1 MSKGKRY
8 NEEEKLNVKKV
19 FAVIIAIIVLVI
31 VGFMLKNILS
41 KAKNTKPVE
50 AVNYYALY
58 QDAKWGIIGTNGETV
73 INPMYQEI
81 PIVIDKSKD
90 VFLFTYDIN
99 EEDGTYKTKA
109 VNKNNEQLFTNY
121 DKVEA
126 LENYDSAEN
135 VWYEKN
141 VLKVEKDGKW
151 GLIDTDGKEISEII
165 YDNIKTLK
173 GIQNSIIV
181 EKEGKYGLLNCN
193 GVKILDTN
201 YSEILNFGDDYINGY
216 ITKNQDGK
224 FGIVNVSGEQ
234 VLENNYEEIYNIYSD
249 KYFVIGE
256 NGNQQLINKDK
267 EKVLTENFDEI
278 KQITST
284 GVIYVKDGKYG
295 FMDFEGNIIIEANYD
310 VLNEI
315 NTGIFLTQKDG
326 KAGLIDKDKNEKV
339 AFNFKNIYYNQ
350 KAGIYI
356 AENEDLTQTLIDSNF
371 QTKVVGILS
380 ELNTD
385 KGYMKIKVD
394 DSYKYYNFRFEEKNI
409 KDIYVNNK
417 IFVSKKDGKYGF
429 IDTKENVVVDYI
441 YDDATELNEYGFA
454 AIKKDGLWGA
464 IDKEGNIVID
474 PKYNLDENL
483 KIDFIGKWHLGVDL
497 NMNYYCD
504 K

>member
-1 MSKGKRY
+1 MK
-8 NEEEKLNVKKV
+8 
-19 FAVIIAIIVLVI
+19 
-31 VGFMLKNILS
+31 
-41 KAKNTKPVE
+41 
-50 AVNYYALY
+50 
-58 QDAKWGIIGTNGETV
+58 
-73 INPMYQEI
+73 
-81 PIVIDKSKD
+81 
-90 VFLFTYDIN
+90 
-99 EEDGTYKTKA
+99 
-109 VNKNNEQLFTNY
+109 
-121 DKVEA
+121 
-126 LENYDSAEN
+126 
-135 VWYEKN
+135 
-141 VLKVEKDGKW
+141 
-151 GLIDTDGKEISEII
+151 
-165 YDNIKTLK
+165 
-173 GIQNSIIV
+173 
-181 EKEGKYGLLNCN
+181 
-193 GVKILDTN
+193 
-201 YSEILNFGDDYINGY
+201 
-216 ITKNQDGK
+216 
-224 FGIVNVSGEQ
+224 
-234 VLENNYEEIYNIYSD
+234 
-249 KYFVIGE
+249 
-256 NGNQQLINKDK
+256 
-267 EKVLTENFDEI
+267 I

-394 DSYKYYNFRFEEKNI
+394 DSYKYYNFRFEEKDI

>member
-19 FAVIIAIIVLVI
+19 FAVIIAIIVLVM

-121 DKVEA
+121 NKVEA

-151 GLIDTDGKEISEII
+151 GLIDTNGKEISEII

>member
-19 FAVIIAIIVLVI
+19 FAVIIAIIVLVM

-121 DKVEA
+121 NKVEA

-151 GLIDTDGKEISEII
+151 GLIDTNGKEISEII

-339 AFNFKNIYYNQ
+339 AFNFKNIYYNP

>member
-19 FAVIIAIIVLVI
+19 FAVIIAIIVLVM

>member
-19 FAVIIAIIVLVI
+19 FAVIIAIIVLVM

-121 DKVEA
+121 NKVEA

-151 GLIDTDGKEISEII
+151 GLIDTNGKEISEII

-295 FMDFEGNIIIEANYD
+295 FMDFEGNIIIEASYD

-356 AENEDLTQTLIDSNF
+356 AENENLTQTLIDSNF

>member
-151 GLIDTDGKEISEII
+151 GLIDTNGKEISEII

-295 FMDFEGNIIIEANYD
+295 FMDFEGNIIIEASYD

>member
-19 FAVIIAIIVLVI
+19 FAVIIAIIVLVM

-109 VNKNNEQLFTNY
+109 VNKNNEQLYTNY
-121 DKVEA
+121 NKVEA

-135 VWYEKN
+135 VWYERN

-151 GLIDTDGKEISEII
+151 GLIDTNGKEISEII

-295 FMDFEGNIIIEANYD
+295 FMDFEGNIIIEASYD

>member
-8 NEEEKLNVKKV
+8 SDEGKLNFKKV
-19 FAVIIAIIVLVI
+19 FAVIIAIIVI
-31 VGFMLKNILS
+31 IMVGIMLKNILT

-50 AVNYYALY
+50 AVNYYAFY
-58 QDAKWGIIGTNGETV
+58 QDEKWGIIGTNGEIV

-90 VFLFTYDIN
+90 IFLFTYDVN
-99 EEDGTYKTKA
+99 EEDGTYKTKV
-109 VNKNNEQLFTNY
+109 VNKNNEQILTNY

-126 LENYDSAEN
+126 LENYDFAEN

-141 VLKVEKDGKW
+141 VLKVEKNGKW
-151 GLIDTDGKEISEII
+151 GLIDINGKEISEIT
-165 YDNIKTLK
+165 YDSIKTLK
-173 GIQNSIIV
+173 GTENSIIV
-181 EKEGKYGLLNCN
+181 EKDGKYGLLNSK
-193 GVKILDTN
+193 GIKILDTD
-201 YSEILNFGDDYINGY
+201 YADILSFGDDYINGY
-216 ITKNQDGK
+216 ITKNEEGK

-256 NGNQQLINKDK
+256 NGVQQLINKDK
-267 EKVLTENFDEI
+267 EPVLTENFDEI
-278 KQITST
+278 KQITSS
-284 GVIYVKDGKYG
+284 GVVFIKNEKYG
-295 FMDFEGNIIIEANYD
+295 FMDFEGNIIIDAEYD

-315 NTGIFLTQKDG
+315 NTGIFLTQQDG

-339 AFNFKNIYYNQ
+339 AFNFKNIYYNK

-356 AENEDLTQTLIDSNF
+356 AENEDLTQTIIDSTF
-371 QTKVVGILS
+371 QTKVVGFLS

-385 KGYMKIKVD
+385 SGYMKIKVD
-394 DSYKYYNFRFEEKNI
+394 DKYKYYNFKFEEKNI
-409 KDIYVNNK
+409 KDILINNK

-429 IDTKENVVVDYI
+429 VDAKENVVVDYI

-454 AIKKDGLWGA
+454 AVKKDGLWGA
-464 IDKEGNIVID
+464 INKEGNIVIE

-483 KIDFIGKWHLGVDL
+483 KIDFIGKWHLGMDL

>member
-151 GLIDTDGKEISEII
+151 GLIDTNGKEISEII

>member
-151 GLIDTDGKEISEII
+151 GLIDTNGKEISEII

-394 DSYKYYNFRFEEKNI
+394 DSYKYYNFRFEEKDI

>member
-19 FAVIIAIIVLVI
+19 FAVIIAIIVLVM

-121 DKVEA
+121 NKVEA

-151 GLIDTDGKEISEII
+151 GLIDTNGKEISEII

-267 EKVLTENFDEI
+267 EKVITENFDEI

>member
-19 FAVIIAIIVLVI
+19 FAVIIAIIVLVM

-121 DKVEA
+121 NKVEA

-278 KQITST
+278 KKIT
-284 GVIYVKDGKYG
+284 
-295 FMDFEGNIIIEANYD
+295 
-310 VLNEI
+310 
-315 NTGIFLTQKDG
+315 
-326 KAGLIDKDKNEKV
+326 
-339 AFNFKNIYYNQ
+339 
-350 KAGIYI
+350 
-356 AENEDLTQTLIDSNF
+356 
-371 QTKVVGILS
+371 
-380 ELNTD
+380 
-385 KGYMKIKVD
+385 
-394 DSYKYYNFRFEEKNI
+394 
-409 KDIYVNNK
+409 
-417 IFVSKKDGKYGF
+417 
-429 IDTKENVVVDYI
+429 
-441 YDDATELNEYGFA
+441 
-454 AIKKDGLWGA
+454 
-464 IDKEGNIVID
+464 
-474 PKYNLDENL
+474 
-483 KIDFIGKWHLGVDL
+483 
-497 NMNYYCD
+497 
-504 K
+504 

>member
-19 FAVIIAIIVLVI
+19 FAVIIAIIVLVM

-151 GLIDTDGKEISEII
+151 GLIDTNGKEISEII

-295 FMDFEGNIIIEANYD
+295 FMDFEGNIIIEAGYD

-315 NTGIFLTQKDG
+315 NTGIFLAQKDG

>member
-19 FAVIIAIIVLVI
+19 FAVIIAIIVLVM

-151 GLIDTDGKEISEII
+151 GLIDTNGKEISEII

-295 FMDFEGNIIIEANYD
+295 FMDFEGNIIIEASYD

-409 KDIYVNNK
+409 KNIYVNNK

>member
-19 FAVIIAIIVLVI
+19 FAVIIAIIVLVM

-109 VNKNNEQLFTNY
+109 VNKNNEQLYTNY
-121 DKVEA
+121 NKVEA

-135 VWYEKN
+135 VWYERN

-151 GLIDTDGKEISEII
+151 GLIDTNGKEISEII

>member
-19 FAVIIAIIVLVI
+19 FAVIIAIIVLVM

-121 DKVEA
+121 NKVEA

-151 GLIDTDGKEISEII
+151 GLIDTNGKEISEII

-295 FMDFEGNIIIEANYD
+295 FMDFEGNIIIEASYD

-464 IDKEGNIVID
+464 IDKEGNIVIN

>member
-8 NEEEKLNVKKV
+8 SDEGKLNFKKV
-19 FAVIIAIIVLVI
+19 FAVIIAIIVI
-31 VGFMLKNILS
+31 IMVGIMLKNILT

-50 AVNYYALY
+50 AVNYYAFY
-58 QDAKWGIIGTNGETV
+58 QDEKWGIIGTNGEIV

-90 VFLFTYDIN
+90 IFLFTYDVN
-99 EEDGTYKTKA
+99 EEDGTYKTKV
-109 VNKNNEQLFTNY
+109 VNKNNEQILTNY

-126 LENYDSAEN
+126 LENYDFAEN

-141 VLKVEKDGKW
+141 VLKVEKNGKW
-151 GLIDTDGKEISEII
+151 GLIDINGKEISEIT
-165 YDNIKTLK
+165 YDSIKTLK
-173 GIQNSIIV
+173 GTENSIIV
-181 EKEGKYGLLNCN
+181 EKDGKYGLLNSK
-193 GVKILDTN
+193 GIKILDTD
-201 YSEILNFGDDYINGY
+201 YADILSFGDDYINGY
-216 ITKNQDGK
+216 ITKNEEGK

-256 NGNQQLINKDK
+256 NGVQQLINKDK
-267 EKVLTENFDEI
+267 EPVLTENFDEI
-278 KQITST
+278 KQITSS
-284 GVIYVKDGKYG
+284 GVVFIKNEKYG
-295 FMDFEGNIIIEANYD
+295 FMDFEGNIIIDAEYD

-315 NTGIFLTQKDG
+315 NTGIFLTQQDE

-339 AFNFKNIYYNQ
+339 AFNFKNIYYNK

-356 AENEDLTQTLIDSNF
+356 AENEDLTQTIIDSTF
-371 QTKVVGILS
+371 QTKVVGFLS

-385 KGYMKIKVD
+385 SGYMKIKVD
-394 DSYKYYNFRFEEKNI
+394 DKYKYYNFKFEEKNI
-409 KDIYVNNK
+409 KDILINNK

-429 IDTKENVVVDYI
+429 VDAKENVVVDYI

-454 AIKKDGLWGA
+454 GVKKDGLWGA
-464 IDKEGNIVID
+464 INKEGNIVIE

-483 KIDFIGKWHLGVDL
+483 KIDFIGKWHLGMDL

>member
-19 FAVIIAIIVLVI
+19 FAVIIAIIVLVM

-121 DKVEA
+121 NKVEA

-151 GLIDTDGKEISEII
+151 GLIDTNGKEISEII

-295 FMDFEGNIIIEANYD
+295 FMDFEGNIIIEASYD

-441 YDDATELNEYGFA
+441 YEDATELNEYGFA

>member
-151 GLIDTDGKEISEII
+151 GLIDTNGKEISEII

-295 FMDFEGNIIIEANYD
+295 FMDFEGNIIIEASYD

-394 DSYKYYNFRFEEKNI
+394 DSYKYYNFRFEEKDI

>member
-19 FAVIIAIIVLVI
+19 FAVIIAIIVLVM

-151 GLIDTDGKEISEII
+151 GLIDTNGKEISEII

-295 FMDFEGNIIIEANYD
+295 FMDFEGNIIIEASYD

-356 AENEDLTQTLIDSNF
+356 AENENLTQTLIDSNF

>member
-19 FAVIIAIIVLVI
+19 FAVIIAIIVLVM

-121 DKVEA
+121 NKVEA

-151 GLIDTDGKEISEII
+151 GLIDTNGKEISEII

-394 DSYKYYNFRFEEKNI
+394 DSYKYYNFRFEEKDI

>member
-19 FAVIIAIIVLVI
+19 FAVIIAIIVLVM

-109 VNKNNEQLFTNY
+109 VNKNNEQLYTNY
-121 DKVEA
+121 NKVEA

-135 VWYEKN
+135 VWYERN

-151 GLIDTDGKEISEII
+151 GLIDTNGKEISEII

-394 DSYKYYNFRFEEKNI
+394 DSYKYYNFRFEEKDI